1 MLKAMRKHA
10 KYFYVLFVIII
21 ISFIFWG
28 VGTDNNS
35 AKVPVAEVEKQRIT
49 PEEFWIAYDRAREF
63 YKQQFK
69 EKFDEAMEK
78 QLNLK
83 QRVLDSLVDERV
95 LLIAA
100 GKAGIK
106 VTDEEV
112 RDTIVTD
119 PFFLREGVF
128 NQEVY
133 EKVLKLNRMTPEV
146 FEPMRRREL
155 TIARMSRLI
164 GESVDLTE
172 ADLKQIS
179 GDEQTLN
186 ALRQAVLRDKRER
199 AIKSYV
205 EGLKKQMKIKLNLQG
220 ISS

>member
-112 RDTIVTD
+112 RDAIVND

-133 EKVLKLNRMTPEV
+133 ERVLKLNRMTPEI

-155 TIARMSRLI
+155 TVARMSRLI

-186 ALRQAVLRDKRER
+186 ALRQAIMRDKRER
-199 AIKSYV
+199 AVKSYV
-205 EGLKKQMKIKLNLQG
+205 EGLKKQMKIKLNLQV
-220 ISS
+220 ISR

>member
-35 AKVPVAEVEKQRIT
+35 ARVPVAEVEKQRIT
-49 PEEFWIAYDRAREF
+49 PEEYWIAYDRAREF
-63 YKQQFK
+63 YRQQFK
-69 EKFDEAMEK
+69 EKFDETMEK
-78 QLNLK
+78 QLKLK
-83 QRVLDSLVDERV
+83 EKVLDSLVDERV

-100 GKAGIK
+100 DKIGIK
-106 VTDEEV
+106 VTDEQV
-112 RDTIVTD
+112 QDAIVND
-119 PFFLREGVF
+119 PFFLRDGTF
-128 NQEVY
+128 SQEIY
-133 EKVLKLNRMTPEV
+133 EKVLKLNRMTPET

-155 TIARMSRLI
+155 TIAKMSRLI

-172 ADLKQIS
+172 ADLKQLS

-186 ALRQAVLRDKRER
+186 ALRQAILRDKRER

-220 ISS
+220 LSS